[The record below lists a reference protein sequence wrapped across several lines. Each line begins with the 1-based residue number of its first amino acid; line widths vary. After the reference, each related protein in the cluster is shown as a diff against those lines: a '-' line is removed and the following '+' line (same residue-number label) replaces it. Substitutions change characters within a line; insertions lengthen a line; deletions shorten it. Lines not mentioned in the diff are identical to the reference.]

1 MTPQPIEGV
10 MAERT
15 AEEII
20 VAELSGL
27 LHSPHGA
34 SPTAQAIL
42 AALADAGLHL
52 CGGLLPAEKMVLTVA
67 KAQASRGDS
76 VPPNTAMMLIMAIER
91 LTGLG
96 VVPPIEG

>member
-52 CGGLLPAEKMVLTVA
+52 CREGEAVIGG
-67 KAQASRGDS
+67 
-76 VPPNTAMMLIMAIER
+76 ER
-91 LTGLG
+91 VQVERTSHSIDFKPLYR
-96 VVPPIEG
+96 VVPPTEGSTDQ